1 MHFDHVGLSVIDL
14 DGMAEWYANAFG
26 WTITGGFEV
35 PPIQLTGKFVVGTD
49 GVAIELLK
57 REGSVRPVSFDSVPT
72 MAGNQGFGHIALR
85 VLDVDALHDRLVSL
99 GATSIMSPRPAPVPD
114 SRMAYV
120 ADPEGNFIELLTRKG
135 PVGA

>member
-1 MHFDHVGLSVIDL
+1 MFVDHVGLSVADL

-26 WTITGGFEV
+26 WQITGGFEV
-35 PPIQLTGKFVVGTD
+35 PPINLNGKFVVGSD
-49 GVAIELLK
+49 GVAIELLQ
-57 REGSVRPVSFDSVPT
+57 REGSVRPATFDSVPT

-85 VLDVDALHDRLVSL
+85 VEEVDSLHDRLVSL
-99 GATSIMSPRPAPVPD
+99 GATSIMSPRPAPVAD

>member
-85 VLDVDALHDRLVSL
+85 VTDVDALHDRLVSL

>member
-1 MHFDHVGLSVIDL
+1 MHFDHVGLSVTDL
-14 DGMAEWYANAFG
+14 DGMAEWYSNAFG

-57 REGSVRPVSFDSVPT
+57 REGSVRPVSFDSVPA
-72 MAGNQGFGHIALR
+72 MAGNQRFGHIALR

>member
-35 PPIQLTGKFVVGTD
+35 PPIQLQGKFVVGTD

-72 MAGNQGFGHIALR
+72 MAGTQGFGHIALR
-85 VLDVDALHDRLVSL
+85 VAEVDALHDRLVSL
-99 GATSIMSPRPAPVPD
+99 GATSIMSPRPAPVAD

>member
-1 MHFDHVGLSVIDL
+1 MHFDHVGLSVANL
-14 DGMAEWYANAFG
+14 DQMAEWYATALG
-26 WTITGGFEV
+26 WKITTGFEV
-35 PPIQLTGKFVVGTD
+35 APIQLKGKFVVGED
-49 GVAIELLK
+49 GVAIELLQ
-57 REGSVRPVSFDSVPT
+57 REGSSRPVSFDSVPT

-85 VLDVDALHDRLVSL
+85 VDDVDSLHDRLVSL
-99 GATSIMSPRPAPVPD
+99 GATSIMSPRPAPVAD

>member
-1 MHFDHVGLSVIDL
+1 MRFDHVGLSVTDL

-26 WTITGGFEV
+26 WKITGGFEV
-35 PPIQLTGKFVVGTD
+35 PPIQLTGKFVVGED

-72 MAGNQGFGHIALR
+72 MAGNQGYGHIALR
-85 VLDVDALHDRLVSL
+85 VADVDALHDRLVSL
-99 GATSIMSPRPAPVPD
+99 GATSIMSPRPAPVAD

>member
-26 WTITGGFEV
+26 WAITGGFEV

-85 VLDVDALHDRLVSL
+85 VTDVDALHDRLVSL

>member
-1 MHFDHVGLSVIDL
+1 MQFDHVGLSVTDL
-14 DGMAEWYANAFG
+14 DGMADWYSNAFG

-35 PPIQLTGKFVVGTD
+35 PPIQLTGKFVVGPD

>member
-1 MHFDHVGLSVIDL
+1 MHFDHVGLSVTDL
-14 DGMAEWYANAFG
+14 DGMAKWYSNAFG